1 MEMLVNTVFPLF
13 LCTWAPIGSV
23 SAELTGA
30 ARARL
35 KKVVEKSRGY
45 VYNRKATVKSG
56 DIT

>member
-1 MEMLVNTVFPLF
+1 MLVNTVFPLF